1 MDHLEEITA
10 GRQYFSR
17 TVCCFGVVGDRL
29 TVLVFFRLSNL
40 KREVV
45 RLAGDDS
52 LGVLAIF
59 GGESHLVELK
69 RGLSVKSVESLGDFK
84 EGALRTSL

>member
-1 MDHLEEITA
+1 MAA
-10 GRQYFSR
+10 GLQYFSR
-17 TVCCFGVVGDRL
+17 IVCCFGVVGVRL
-29 TVLVFFRLSNL
+29 TAFVFFRLSNL
-40 KREVV
+40 KRDVV
-45 RLAGDDS
+45 LLAGDDS

-69 RGLSVKSVESLGDFK
+69 RGLSVKRVESLGDFK